1 MTLGWGISD
10 MNGWYES
17 VLNYMTVM
25 STIPT
30 MINQMSI
37 LARTINVDGVLA
49 TEGEL
54 ILDEVANQDTIRV
67 RHSSTVDDPINLDV
81 IGNLQA
87 IQRDFKEVPELMR
100 LIRQDFCARANILE
114 ELILSSERGAFSS
127 GDTTEGA
134 LEKQWEAIKYIH
146 KDVAR
151 QLRYITYLMVID
163 ALGVDRDVMR
173 ALPYTTIEFDNPALT
188 DAAKKAEFFKKMT
201 EGYFN
206 EVSGLMPAGDAL
218 ALASAV
224 GETDFPIDSAVIEEL
239 KARQAKLDKQ
249 ADEKHELE
257 MELLRVQIEQA
268 KNAAANPAS
277 PASGKSAPKPKKDDE
292 GKGHS
297 YGNRLEQ
304 RQHEK
309 VAAGGKS
316 FERMQKA
323 QS

>member
-1 MTLGWGISD
+1 
-10 MNGWYES
+10 
-17 VLNYMTVM
+17 
-25 STIPT
+25 
-30 MINQMSI
+30 
-37 LARTINVDGVLA
+37 VLA

-67 RHSSTVDDPINLDV
+67 RHSSTIDDPINLDV

-100 LIRQDFCARANILE
+100 LIRQDFCARANIPE

-151 QLRYITYLMVID
+151 QLKYITYLIVID

-188 DAAKKAEFFKKMT
+188 DASKKAKFFKEMT

-206 EVSGLMPAGDAL
+206 EVSGLMPAHDAL
-218 ALASAV
+218 KIASDV
-224 GETDFPIDSAVIEEL
+224 GETDFPVDSDVITQL

-257 MELLRVQIEQA
+257 MELLRTQIEQA
-268 KNAAANPAS
+268 KNPPVPAAGTGAKAS
-277 PASGKSAPKPKKDDE
+277 KPKKDDN

-297 YGNRLEQ
+297 YGSRLEQ

-309 VAAGGKS
+309 VSGQGKS
-316 FERMQKA
+316 FERIQKA
-323 QS
+323 QNN